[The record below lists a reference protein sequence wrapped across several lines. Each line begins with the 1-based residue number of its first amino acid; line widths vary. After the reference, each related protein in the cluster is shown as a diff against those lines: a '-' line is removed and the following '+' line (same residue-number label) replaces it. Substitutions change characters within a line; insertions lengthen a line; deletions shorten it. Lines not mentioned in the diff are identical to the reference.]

1 MGKIAYC
8 WGLGGGLG
16 HIASFIP
23 VAGHLKEKGHEVV
36 FIIRDL
42 MNTGELIGKHGF
54 EVFQAP
60 VWHPKVKKLPDP
72 MNYAEIL
79 FRFG

>member
-1 MGKIAYC
+1 
-8 WGLGGGLG
+8 
-16 HIASFIP
+16 
-23 VAGHLKEKGHEVV
+23 
-36 FIIRDL
+36 
-42 MNTGELIGKHGF
+42 MNTGELRGKHGF

-79 FRFG
+79 FRFGYLSQDRLFDMVMGWIYSRLLPLILLYLTIPRLLI